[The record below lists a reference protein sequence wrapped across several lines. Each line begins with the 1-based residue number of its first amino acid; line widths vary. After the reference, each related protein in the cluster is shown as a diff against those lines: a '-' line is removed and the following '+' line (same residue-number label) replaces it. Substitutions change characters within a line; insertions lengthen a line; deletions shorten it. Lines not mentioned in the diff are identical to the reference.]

1 MNLADPFAI
10 LRLRDIPCKHVGKF
24 LPVTVSRLPTR
35 CHNKEPQLADKIK
48 LVFDLGY
55 AILLLRIDERK
66 IYPVRVTEVILLRVS
81 TLYPGTKKRS
91 EDLPLVVWPGFGRF
105 RLRFCRVSNFR
116 ASVMVFHQHKSAR
129 LLQAGART

>member
-66 IYPVRVTEVILLRVS
+66 IYPVRVTEVLLLRIS
-81 TLYPGTKKRS
+81 TPFPSSKKAA
-91 EDLPLVVWPGFGRF
+91 EDLPVVLWPDIALFP
-105 RLRFCRVSNFR
+105 LRVY
-116 ASVMVFHQHKSAR
+116 
-129 LLQAGART
+129 